1 MIFSGKQRIRIRVAA
16 LIFHE
21 SKILLLA
28 HRKKNNV
35 YWLPPGGGVGYG
47 ESLPEALKREIKE
60 ELGIDI
66 EVGNVLIICD
76 SIEPKLKRHILHVF
90 FQCSHTSGE
99 YHLGKEKRLHDFSF
113 FSAEELRNITLF
125 PPVKEELCAFMEG
138 SDSRAVY
145 LEKNWE
151 PL

>member
-1 MIFSGKQRIRIRVAA
+1 MFPVKQRIRIRVAA
-16 LIFHE
+16 LIFSE
-21 SKILLLA
+21 SKVLLLA
-28 HRKKNNV
+28 HRKNRSV

-47 ESLPEALKREIKE
+47 ESLPGALEREIKE

-66 EVGNVLIICD
+66 KVGDVLFVCD

-90 FQCSHTSGE
+90 FQCSHTGGE
-99 YHLGKEKRLHDFSF
+99 YLLGKETRLHDFRF
-113 FSAEELRNITLF
+113 FSSEEIKDITLF
-125 PPVKEELCAFMEG
+125 PPVKDELCSLMKG
-138 SDSRAVY
+138 SPVGSVY